1 MTKNIMRFLFLF
13 FILFSVNK
21 LKADAIDDNIMKG
34 LELLYNVNFDEAK
47 SYFDKS
53 ISIDPTDPRGYL
65 CLLYTSPSPRDRT
78 RSRMPSSA

>member
-1 MTKNIMRFLFLF
+1 
-13 FILFSVNK
+13 
-21 LKADAIDDNIMKG
+21 MKG

-65 CLLYTSPSPRDRT
+65 F
-78 RSRMPSSA
+78 SSNVHLWSYLFDNKDEQLSYFITLNDKTISVAEKELKIIQMIFEVN